1 MAPRAEKGYQMSQL
15 KQLTAV
21 IHGTVQGVSFRYYT
35 QQTARRLSLT
45 GWVANQRNGTV
56 KTVAEGDD
64 VALQEFLTFLHNGPS
79 AAHVQRVDAT
89 WGEATGAF
97 TTFSVRYQDV

>member
-1 MAPRAEKGYQMSQL
+1 MSQL

-35 QQTARRLSLT
+35 QQAARRLGVT

-56 KTVAEGDD
+56 KVMAEGDE
-64 VALQEFLTFLHNGPS
+64 ATLQAFLDFLHDGPP

-89 WGEATGAF
+89 WAEGTGDF
-97 TTFSVRYQDV
+97 HTFSVRYQDG

>member
-1 MAPRAEKGYQMSQL
+1 MSESNQQ

-35 QQTARRLSLT
+35 QQAARRLGLT
-45 GWVANQRNGTV
+45 GWVANQQNGAV

-64 VALQEFLTFLHNGPS
+64 AALQEFLAFLHNGPS
-79 AAHVQRVDAT
+79 AARVQRVEVT
-89 WGEATGAF
+89 WHEATGTFA
-97 TTFSVRYQDV
+97 TFSIRYQDG